1 MDISERIQSLR
12 KSKGLSQEQLAEKLN
27 VSRQAVSKWESGS
40 SVPDTE
46 KIILLSDCLN
56 TTTDYLLK
64 GTSPQNGKINTA
76 ANYLIVSTAVNVI
89 GLVVS
94 AVSWLEFQRV
104 YSVGI
109 GIIAT
114 VIGLALYCYGQSVN
128 CCKKAKKLYWM
139 VNVWFI
145 TFIPLSLAYNV
156 LCAIT
161 GGYFPLLSPIPLI
174 GNSFGAYILFF
185 VFYAAFCITTDYII
199 HNKKG

>member
-12 KSKGLSQEQLAEKLN
+12 KSKGLSQEQLAEELN

-156 LCAIT
+156 LCTIT

>member
-12 KSKGLSQEQLAEKLN
+12 KSKSLSQEQLAEKLN

-94 AVSWLEFQRV
+94 AVSWLEFQRI

-114 VIGLALYCYGQSVN
+114 IVGLALYCYGQSVN
-128 CCKKAKKLYWM
+128 CCKKARKLYWM

-161 GGYFPLLSPIPLI
+161 GGYYPLLPPIPLI

-199 HNKKG
+199 HNKKS